1 MEQNSTERQ
10 LRNAEAVEPTLTPY
24 AANMHQT
31 QFASPRRTA
40 SRAARRASCSSP
52 LGLSGLAA
60 VSSFARATAAAL
72 PAGYNSTTSG
82 YSSAASQSDWQHV
95 RGYTSSASSGSS
107 GSLSFRSDGSQISP
121 RDFAENPLYEKNT
134 MPKLCV
140 ALPAGPPPLSPW
152 SWAMRNG
159 VTTTAAH
166 TVTPAGPAAVCGG
179 VAPSRRDVEAF
190 AKVRHD
196 RREEVTELLMRG
208 LVDVDARD
216 AHGNTLLAAACQ
228 GGLKRM
234 CKVLLR
240 QGADINSQN
249 DAGVSPVRWA
259 IASKYVA
266 LADYL
271 VSKGAVL
278 DYY

>member
-1 MEQNSTERQ
+1 
-10 LRNAEAVEPTLTPY
+10 
-24 AANMHQT
+24 
-31 QFASPRRTA
+31 
-40 SRAARRASCSSP
+40 
-52 LGLSGLAA
+52 
-60 VSSFARATAAAL
+60 
-72 PAGYNSTTSG
+72 
-82 YSSAASQSDWQHV
+82 
-95 RGYTSSASSGSS
+95 
-107 GSLSFRSDGSQISP
+107 
-121 RDFAENPLYEKNT
+121 
-134 MPKLCV
+134 
-140 ALPAGPPPLSPW
+140 
-152 SWAMRNG
+152 MRNG

-259 IASKYVA
+259 IASKYDA